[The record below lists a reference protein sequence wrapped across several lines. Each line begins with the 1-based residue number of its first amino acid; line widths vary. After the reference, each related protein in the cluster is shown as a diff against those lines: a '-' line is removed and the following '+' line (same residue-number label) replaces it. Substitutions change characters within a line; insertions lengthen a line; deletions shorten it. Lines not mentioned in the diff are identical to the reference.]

1 MCRKVESPVYPVH
14 PVPIPRK
21 FKSMEVDI
29 LGVFAHP
36 DDLELTVGGTML
48 RMKSLGYTTGGLD
61 VTRGEMG
68 TRGTVE
74 GRAKEA
80 EDAAKIL
87 KLDVRANLG
96 LADGHV
102 FVDDPSR
109 TAMVQAF
116 RHFKPKLIVTHQID
130 DPHPDHDHIAR
141 LVREAARLASMRNY
155 HPGSRADVIPVP
167 KVAHNIFSRRVE
179 PSFVVDISEF
189 LSDKMAAI
197 RAHASQFHNPESTE
211 PETRLTDRRFLD
223 ELENRSRYFG
233 SLIGVEAG
241 EPFYVRET
249 LNVYDPLDLLTQPM
263 NLYS

>member
-1 MCRKVESPVYPVH
+1 MNV
-14 PVPIPRK
+14 
-21 FKSMEVDI
+21 VDI
-29 LGVFAHP
+29 LAVFAHP

-48 RMKSLGYTTGGLD
+48 KMKQLGYRTGALD

-80 EDAAKIL
+80 EDAAAIL
-87 KLDVRANLG
+87 KLDVRANLA

-109 TAMVQAF
+109 TEMVRAF
-116 RHFKPKLIVTHQID
+116 RQLKPKVILTHQLE
-130 DPHPDHDHIAR
+130 DPHPDHDHIAQ
-141 LVREAARLASMRNY
+141 LVRESARLASMKNY
-155 HPGSRADVIPVP
+155 DPETGGEKIPVP
-167 KVAHNIFSRRVE
+167 RVAHNIFSRRVI

-189 LSDKMAAI
+189 LAEKMAAI
-197 RAHASQFHNPESTE
+197 RAHSSQFYDPNSTE
-211 PETRLTDRRFLD
+211 PETRLTDKRFLD

-241 EPFYVRET
+241 EPYYVREA
-249 LNVYDPLDLLTQPM
+249 LNVEDPVDLLTRPM

>member
-1 MCRKVESPVYPVH
+1 MP
-14 PVPIPRK
+14 
-21 FKSMEVDI
+21 EVDI
-29 LGVFAHP
+29 LAVFAHP

-68 TRGTVE
+68 TRGTVA

-80 EDAAKIL
+80 EDAARIL
-87 KLDVRANLG
+87 KLDIRENLG

-102 FVDDPSR
+102 FVDDVSR
-109 TAMVQAF
+109 TELVKAL
-116 RHFKPKLIVTHQID
+116 RRLKPKVVLTHQID
-130 DPHPDHDHIAR
+130 DPHPDHDHISR
-141 LVREAARLASMRNY
+141 LAREAARLSSMRNY
-155 HPGSRADVIPVP
+155 DPESGSEVIPVP
-167 KVAHNIFSRRVE
+167 RVAHNIFSRRVV

-189 LSDKMAAI
+189 LDAKMAAI
-197 RAHASQFHNPESTE
+197 RAHASQFHDPNSTE
-211 PETRLTDRRFLD
+211 PETRLTDKRFLD

-241 EPFYVRET
+241 EPFYVREA
-249 LNVYDPLDLLTQPM
+249 LNISDPAELLSRPM